1 MRAYS
6 VDLREKVIAYIE
18 SGGSRLLAAK
28 IFSIG
33 ERTVRRWITLKK
45 ETNSIIP
52 RPHGGGN
59 SPKIDLKS
67 LKEYV
72 DSNPDKTL
80 AELGEKFLVSTTS
93 IWYALRKI
101 DYVYKK
107 NSSLSRKKRRK
118 KS

>member
-6 VDLREKVIAYIE
+6 VDLREKVMTYIE
-18 SGGSRLLAAK
+18 SGNTSAVAAK

-33 ERTVRRWITLKK
+33 ERTIRRWITLKK
-45 ETNSIIP
+45 ETNSLQP
-52 RPHGGGN
+52 RAHGGGN
-59 SPKIDLKS
+59 SPKIDLVA

-72 DSNPDKTL
+72 ESNNDKTL
-80 AELGEKFLVSTTS
+80 AEIGEKFLVSTTS
-93 IWYALRKI
+93 IWHALKKI

-107 NSSLSRKKRRK
+107 KSSLQRNKRRK